1 MISLSFLVSSELSCD
16 HVDVLMSLY
25 FVAFLHGINFLQV
38 GVLCKNSWEFGRAS
52 NFVMFGLWLTFNLI
66 FVLYCMCF
74 KNLVDSSDT
83 DDDSDNSDKSEAS
96 DANDIDDADDS
107 SDALSD
113 KMIGNS

>member
-38 GVLCKNSWEFGRAS
+38 GVFCENSWEIGRAS
-52 NFVMFGLWLTFNLI
+52 NFAMFGLWLTFNLI
-66 FVLYCMCF
+66 FVLYVCNDSDSSE
-74 KNLVDSSDT
+74 KSNASEANDVNDDSSDT
-83 DDDSDNSDKSEAS
+83 
-96 DANDIDDADDS
+96 
-107 SDALSD
+107 LSD